1 MICTIII
8 RLLFAQITILVLPF
22 ALTFTPH
29 PARLFV
35 RVTTRATRVALL
47 LSPGL
52 GEVQSITLVLQLPHR
67 LLFGARSP
75 LRLRR
80 FW

>member
-8 RLLFAQITILVLPF
+8 RLLSVQITILVLH
-22 ALTFTPH
+22 LLSRSLRTP
-29 PARLFV
+29 LFL
-35 RVTTRATRVALL
+35 RVITRATRVALL

-52 GEVQSITLVLQLPHR
+52 GEAQSITLVLQLPHR